1 MTGKISVRQLPVQR
15 LNRSAFQP
23 FGAVIEPETADSPN
37 LNRSPG
43 NLGMLW
49 VQKALEFPTQPY
61 MCCLRYYYRGGRCEF
76 LQKHSA
82 STVVLIPLG
91 MRPSAFVVAP
101 NDGQGRPAVEQATS
115 FLLDGS
121 KGVILH
127 RGTWVRYAYPLGEF
141 VDFAYVTQRVDPATA
156 NTTDDTVRA
165 NLDTEMGFVFDLVFD
180 VPAGVGYEHG
190 QSGAMVAGPPR
201 TPPWR

>member
-1 MTGKISVRQLPVQR
+1 MTKTITVQQLPVQG
-15 LNRSAFQP
+15 LNGSAFEP
-23 FGAVIEPETADSPN
+23 FGAVIEPETVDPPN

-49 VQKALEFPTQPY
+49 VKKALEFPKQPY
-61 MCCLRYYYRGGRCEF
+61 MCCLRYYYRGARCEF
-76 LQKHSA
+76 LQKHPA
-82 STVVLIPLG
+82 STIVLIPLG

-101 NDGQGRPAVEQATS
+101 DDGQGRPVVEQATS

-127 RGTWVRYAYPLGEF
+127 RGIWVRYAYPLGEF

-156 NTTDDTVRA
+156 NTTDDTVRV
-165 NLDTEMGFVFDLVFD
+165 NLDTEMGFVFDLVFE
-180 VPAGVGYEHG
+180 VPTGAGYERS

-201 TPPWR
+201 TPPWQ